1 MTDNYATLV
10 TNNLEKLYRDYD
22 RLPERARAM
31 DAVLEGQTFSL
42 PAFGHACRIQPDG
55 IALDGAPAAG
65 VRGVLISLYALGAR
79 DLPPQVEPLKAFREF
94 PHSMP
99 YVGAF
104 ASHTE
109 GILVPHT
116 EAIEKHQPRI
126 RKALSGQAVPPAISG
141 DFAFLLWPLPKI
153 GLCYIFYRAD
163 ADFPASATCLFTA
176 NAGAFMPIDGMAD
189 VGEYC
194 SRAILGLLSL
204 G

>member
-1 MTDNYATLV
+1 MTDNYAPIV
-10 TNNLEKLYRDYD
+10 TDNLQSLYRDYASN
-22 RLPERARAM
+22 LSERARAM
-31 DAVLEGQTFSL
+31 GASLEGERFSL
-42 PAFGHACRIQPDG
+42 AAFGHACRIRPDG

-65 VRGVLISLYALGAR
+65 VRGILISLYALHAR
-79 DLPPQVEPLKAFREF
+79 DIPPQVEPLKAFREF
-94 PHSMP
+94 PHTMP

-116 EAIEKHQPRI
+116 PAIEKRQSRI
-126 RKALSGQAVPPAISG
+126 REALSGQAVPSAIGG

-153 GLCYIFYRAD
+153 GLCYIFYEAD
-163 ADFPASATCLFTA
+163 ADFSASVTCLFTA

-194 SRAILGLLSL
+194 SRAILALL
-204 G
+204 